1 MLSTNAIRDELGVN
15 RVTVERWIR
24 QGKLKASKNNNRS
37 GWMIT
42 QEDYEAFLEKNTRWN
57 AIRLGDAFTQ
67 KELKIREMLITVI
80 NERLRDIDKLV
91 KSEMR
96 EERYMKGYERAVKE
110 LQIILNRELVRKSPA

>member
-1 MLSTNAIRDELGVN
+1 MLSTNDIRDELGVSK
-15 RVTVERWIR
+15 VTVERWIR

-57 AIRLGDAFTQ
+57 SIRLGDAFTQ
-67 KELKIREMLITVI
+67 KELKTREMLITVI

>member
-1 MLSTNAIRDELGVN
+1 MLSTNDIRDELGVSK
-15 RVTVERWIR
+15 VTVERWIR
-24 QGKLKASKNNNRS
+24 QGKLTASKNNNRS

-57 AIRLGDAFTQ
+57 SIRLGDAFTQ
-67 KELKIREMLITVI
+67 NELKTREMLITVI

>member
-1 MLSTNAIRDELGVN
+1 MLSTNDIRDELGVN

-57 AIRLGDAFTQ
+57 SIRLGDAFTQ
-67 KELKIREMLITVI
+67 KELKTREMLITVI

-110 LQIILNRELVRKSPA
+110 LQIILNRELVRKSPG

>member
-1 MLSTNAIRDELGVN
+1 MLSTNDIRDELGVN

-57 AIRLGDAFTQ
+57 SIRLGDAFTQ
-67 KELKIREMLITVI
+67 KELKTREMLITVI

>member
-1 MLSTNAIRDELGVN
+1 MLSTNDIRDELGVN

-42 QEDYEAFLEKNTRWN
+42 QEDYEAFLEKNTRWSS
-57 AIRLGDAFTQ
+57 IRLGDAFTQ
-67 KELKIREMLITVI
+67 KELKTREMLITVI

>member
-1 MLSTNAIRDELGVN
+1 MLSTNDIRDELGVN
-15 RVTVERWIR
+15 KVTVERWIR

-57 AIRLGDAFTQ
+57 SIRLGDAFTQ
-67 KELKIREMLITVI
+67 KELKTREMLITVI

>member
-1 MLSTNAIRDELGVN
+1 MLSTNDIRDELGVN

-57 AIRLGDAFTQ
+57 SIRLGDVFTQ
-67 KELKIREMLITVI
+67 KELKTREMLITVI

>member
-1 MLSTNAIRDELGVN
+1 MLSTNDIRDELGVN

-24 QGKLKASKNNNRS
+24 QGKLKASKNSNRS

-57 AIRLGDAFTQ
+57 SIRLGDAFTQ
-67 KELKIREMLITVI
+67 KELKTREMLITVI